1 MIKNDLSKKFSR
13 RTIISHWLTA
23 LLILILFPM
32 GKYMHGLAPA
42 DKMLFVKIHAI
53 LGILVFLITIVRSIA
68 FFKDERPK
76 HLNTGTV
83 ITDKLSIWIHN
94 AFYVLLFIISV
105 SGIGV
110 MIAGGYGE
118 ALMNGTPDII
128 KSKEDIPPMP
138 VHGFSTFIMM
148 VLLVLHVLGVAKH
161 YFFAKENALER
172 IM

>member
-1 MIKNDLSKKFSR
+1 MIKNDLSKKFSQ

-32 GKYMHGLAPA
+32 GKYMHGLSPA
-42 DKMLFVKIHAI
+42 DKMLFVQLHAV
-53 LGILVFLITIVRSIA
+53 LGMLVFLITIVRSIA

-76 HLNTGTV
+76 HLDTGNV
-83 ITDKLSIWIHN
+83 VTDKLSVFIHN
-94 AFYVLLFIISV
+94 AFYVLLFIISF

-110 MIAGGYGE
+110 MILGGYGE
-118 ALMNGTPDII
+118 ALMNGTPEII
-128 KSKEDIPPMP
+128 KSKEDIAAMP

-161 YFFAKENALER
+161 YFLAKENALKR
-172 IM
+172 MM